1 MIDWAFENILHTAAS
16 CQTLPLYL
24 VIPIVEVQIFGDNGA
39 MNGFRWRVCFQ
50 NYTIAWD
57 LIQILVVQ
65 NPKESRKIVPTKQRK
80 HS

>member
-39 MNGFRWRVCFQ
+39 MNGFCWRVCFQ
-50 NYTIAWD
+50 NYAIAWD
-57 LIQILVVQ
+57 LIQLSI
-65 NPKESRKIVPTKQRK
+65 NDSESE
-80 HS
+80 